1 MTTKLFWAVAALALI
16 GVAISIAP
24 DMRRY
29 YKISSM

>member
-1 MTTKLFWAVAALALI
+1 MTAKLFLAMTTLVLI